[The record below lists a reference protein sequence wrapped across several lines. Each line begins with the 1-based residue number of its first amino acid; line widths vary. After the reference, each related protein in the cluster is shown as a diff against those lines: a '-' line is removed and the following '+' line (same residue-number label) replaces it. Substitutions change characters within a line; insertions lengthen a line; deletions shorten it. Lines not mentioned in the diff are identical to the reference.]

1 MWLKLG
7 DALRFERG
15 TSMINFIA
23 SPLLFGL
30 ALYAGFTLPPNSI
43 HGMQTS
49 GTQEEALLLAED
61 IL

>member
-1 MWLKLG
+1 
-7 DALRFERG
+7 
-15 TSMINFIA
+15 MINFIA